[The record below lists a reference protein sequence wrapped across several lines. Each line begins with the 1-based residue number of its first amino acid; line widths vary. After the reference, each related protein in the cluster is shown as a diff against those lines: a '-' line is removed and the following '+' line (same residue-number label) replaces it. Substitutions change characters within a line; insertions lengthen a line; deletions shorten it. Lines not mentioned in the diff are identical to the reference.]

1 MKILYVSSYYC
12 HGDTISINGMINFFT
27 YYYDKVFV
35 LCHWNFISTLRNFY
49 RTNSKVIPISY
60 DYFMGNDWKETHKD
74 DKVDYLNLYDGDF
87 YDRYSNKTCVIRDGF
102 VYDDCN
108 VTPFDFLSKGIS
120 ENVYDKYNLIG
131 KKFGFDI
138 PREKGLDLTSDF
150 YNRSGLPTEM
160 KYLNFNFDRMIDD
173 EDELFERLDLPS
185 EYGVI
190 CDGNHMV
197 KTKDNDYGLRHIGD
211 WKQSNYIPIKTDY
224 IKSDRVVNLHLL
236 SQKYFDIVKVV
247 ENASEINLIEN
258 SISLLIYYLQLTG
271 RMKRVPI
278 TFHTYVRQEEDRKDF
293 VNMFLNPKL
302 ENWTF
307 V

>member
-1 MKILYVSSYYC
+1 MKILYISSYYC
-12 HGDTISINGMINFFT
+12 HGDSISINGMVNFFT
-27 YYYDKVFV
+27 YHYDKVII
-35 LCHWNFISTLRNFY
+35 LTHWNFISTSSNLY
-49 RTNSKVIPISY
+49 RANPKVFSMSY
-60 DYFMGNDWKETHKD
+60 DYFMGNIWKENHKD
-74 DKVDYLNLYDGDF
+74 DQVDFLNLYTEDF
-87 YDRYSNKTCVIRDGF
+87 YDRHLNMSCVKSDGF
-102 VYDDCN
+102 AYDDCN
-108 VTPFDFLSKGIS
+108 VTIFDFLSKGIS

-138 PREKGLDLTSDF
+138 PREEGLDLTSDF
-150 YNRSGLPTEM
+150 YNRVGLPTEM
-160 KYLNFNFDRMIDD
+160 KYLNFNFDRMVDD
-173 EDELFERLDLPS
+173 EDKLFEGLDLPS

-190 CDGNHMV
+190 CNGNHMISS
-197 KTKDNDYGLRHIGD
+197 KSNNYGIRFTR
-211 WKQSNYIPIKTDY
+211 WEQSNYSQIKTEY

-236 SQKYFDIVKVV
+236 SEKYFDIVKVV

-271 RMKRVPI
+271 RMKKVPI
-278 TFHTYVRQEEDRKDF
+278 TFHTYVRQEEERKDF